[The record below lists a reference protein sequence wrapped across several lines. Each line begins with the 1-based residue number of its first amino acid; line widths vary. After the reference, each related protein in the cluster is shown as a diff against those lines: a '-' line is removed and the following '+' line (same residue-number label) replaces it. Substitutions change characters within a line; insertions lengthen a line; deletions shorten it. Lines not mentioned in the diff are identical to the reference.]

1 MCNPQVYAEGIL
13 KYEHYDI
20 GEILKLK
27 RGNFMCSERKLKK
40 PVVSFILLT
49 NILFFP
55 LFCLVGAIQILEF
68 PTWVFDIARC
78 ISAWSSTFAF
88 AILFKKIYPEQSF
101 IHFVK
106 NKFKTKLKFSVILS
120 VGLIQ
125 FFIFIL
131 ILFLTWNNSEVD
143 FIFTVS
149 SWGMLFYYFLKNL
162 LSGPLGE
169 ELGWRGFAQVEL
181 QKKYSP
187 LKASIIIGFWWGI
200 WHLPI
205 WFTTG
210 FVGMDLIKYI
220 LFFMISIV
228 STTVIMAAFYNLNQ
242 NLIIPIIIHQFFNF
256 FIGLINGN
264 LVDLIMYNAV
274 FYLIVA
280 VLIIIINPNK
290 VLYGNKTENMIIAH
304 EKSAK

>member
-1 MCNPQVYAEGIL
+1 MS
-13 KYEHYDI
+13 
-20 GEILKLK
+20 GEK
-27 RGNFMCSERKLKK
+27 KLKK
-40 PVVSFILLT
+40 PVASFILLT
-49 NILFFP
+49 NIMFLP
-55 LFCLVGAIQILEF
+55 LFCLVGAIKIFGF
-68 PTWVFDIARC
+68 PTWVFDVVRC

-88 AILFKKIYPEQSF
+88 AILFKKIYPGQSF

-106 NKFKTKLKFSVILS
+106 NKFKTKLKFSMILS
-120 VGLIQ
+120 VSTIQ
-125 FFIFIL
+125 AFIFML
-131 ILFLTWNNSEVD
+131 ILFLVLNNSEVD
-143 FIFTVS
+143 TIFTIS

-181 QKKYSP
+181 QKKHSP
-187 LKASIIIGFWWGI
+187 LKASIIIGFWWGM

-210 FVGMDLIKYI
+210 FMGMDLIKYI

-228 STTVIMAAFYNLNQ
+228 STTIIMAAFYNLNQ

-264 LVDLIMYNAV
+264 LIDLIMYNAI
-274 FYLIVA
+274 FYLVVA
-280 VLIIIINPNK
+280 VLIIIINPKK
-290 VLYGNKTENMIIAH
+290 VLYGKKATNIINGKQYMI
-304 EKSAK
+304 